1 MAGLSLEDGM
11 GSNAGQV
18 ARRTTEEE
26 DMAYFEKRYQARVSE
41 PSYSCSRNLARVQA
55 ILACFMEPYF
65 SVSSYGII
73 VILVEGTKRASQTA
87 KVSSIK
93 KITRGKHWTPEH
105 RQCCQED
112 CTE

>member
-11 GSNAGQV
+11 GNNAGQV

-41 PSYSCSRNLARVQA
+41 PSYSCRYLACVRVNLAC
-55 ILACFMEPYF
+55 IMEPYL

-73 VILVEGTKRASQTA
+73 VILVEGRKRARQTA
-87 KVSSIK
+87 KISSTK
-93 KITRGKHWTPEH
+93 KINRGGYCAPEH

-112 CTE
+112 CTK